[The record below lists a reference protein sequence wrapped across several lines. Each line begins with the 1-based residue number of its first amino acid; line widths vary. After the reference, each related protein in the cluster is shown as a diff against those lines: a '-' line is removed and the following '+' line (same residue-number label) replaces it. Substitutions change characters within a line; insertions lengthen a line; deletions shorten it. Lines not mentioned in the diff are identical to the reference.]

1 MRAKMDAHARLHTEI
16 DVAPARV
23 YGTREHPPT
32 LWIAMSND
40 SFWIHPATYT
50 YRFDEPERMLETLW
64 CERPGWGYLRRRDL
78 WLRVETT
85 AEELDRQGFVPRL
98 PPAEDGARLCPYC
111 GMYICGIPGFLVE
124 KHLGECRGGE
134 ENWMRLE
141 DILIDDVR
149 RTRYERKILE
159 QQLREQA
166 ELAEA
171 EKRERFDRIREENAA
186 RQQSK
191 DRKARLR
198 RETKEE
204 LRNR

>member
-1 MRAKMDAHARLHTEI
+1 MERGGAAKLTVPRHTSMVPHRI
-16 DVAPARV
+16 PPA
-23 YGTREHPPT
+23 TR
-32 LWIAMSND
+32 IAMPDQSL
-40 SFWIHPATYT
+40 WIHPASYT
-50 YRFDEPERMLETLW
+50 YRFDRPERMLETLW

-78 WLRVETT
+78 WIEVEAAAHELHGQGLVMREPL
-85 AEELDRQGFVPRL
+85 AEN
-98 PPAEDGARLCPYC
+98 GARLCPHC

-124 KHLGECRGGE
+124 KHLAACRGGE
-134 ENWMRLE
+134 ENWMRIEEFLVE
-141 DILIDDVR
+141 DMR
-149 RTRYERKILE
+149 RKRYERQILALK
-159 QQLREQA
+159 LREEA

-171 EKRERFDRIREENAA
+171 ERRERFDRIREENAA